1 MKKIHLF
8 VIFPLNRK
16 GVFTNRKKLIN
27 SFDKNRQ
34 NQCFLRA
41 IDLDS
46 SNAEAYY
53 YLGLSSVIRG
63 ELEEAAELFTH
74 TLDIKSEHVPTLRDS
89 AYVYLTLGKL
99 EQATERIKKAR
110 SLAPDDSQVK
120 ILDRKIKLAKI
131 FEQTEGIISR
141 IRHK

>member
-1 MKKIHLF
+1 MDFLNGEVRYSSLKKT
-8 VIFPLNRK
+8 FPK
-16 GVFTNRKKLIN
+16 
-27 SFDKNRQ
+27 
-34 NQCFLRA
+34 
-41 IDLDS
+41 
-46 SNAEAYY
+46 
-53 YLGLSSVIRG
+53 
-63 ELEEAAELFTH
+63 EAAELFTH